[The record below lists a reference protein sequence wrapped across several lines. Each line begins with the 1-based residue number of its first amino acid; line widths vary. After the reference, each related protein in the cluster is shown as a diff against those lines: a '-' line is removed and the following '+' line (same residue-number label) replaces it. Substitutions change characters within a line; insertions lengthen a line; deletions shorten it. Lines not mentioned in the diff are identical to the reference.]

1 MGLNRALVRLCF
13 YVVVLCIATV
23 PDIAMAHSPIP
34 GIGVFYSGALHPLR
48 VAEQLLGLLALALL
62 FGQTGMRE
70 SIHSLVAFF
79 VGLMVGLPL
88 LIYGPAETGR
98 VSETLLLVAA
108 GGIGIWV
115 ATARKMMPSARFFLA
130 MLVAGAVVAD
140 SVQEGIPQEKFL
152 LATLGV
158 LAGASVLVL
167 NLGVIV
173 EELKPQW
180 ARIGVRV
187 AGSWI
192 AAASL
197 MVLALKLRA
206 IQG

>member
-1 MGLNRALVRLCF
+1 MSRLCF
-13 YVVVLCIATV
+13 CVVALGMAAV
-23 PDIAMAHSPIP
+23 PGIAMAHSPIP
-34 GIGVFYSGALHPLR
+34 GIGTFYSGALHPFR

-62 FGQTGMRE
+62 VGQTGMRE
-70 SIHSLVAFF
+70 SVSTLGAFG
-79 VGLMVGLPL
+79 VGLLAGLPW
-88 LIYGPAETGR
+88 LIYGPPETGR
-98 VSETLLLVAA
+98 VSETLLLVVASS
-108 GGIGIWV
+108 IGIWV
-115 ATARKMMPSARFFLA
+115 ATARKMLPSARFVLA

-140 SVQEGIPQEKFL
+140 SVQEGVPQEKFL

-158 LAGASVLVL
+158 LAGASVFIL

-173 EELKPQW
+173 EMLKPQW

-192 AAASL
+192 AAAAL

-206 IQG
+206 VQG